1 MRTATCALVAY
12 AILLVLGSLW
22 MTLGRLPWIFGG
34 LVEWKPEVAAI
45 AAAYLGL
52 TARRSVAGAVGAS
65 IVVGYLSDLIGGAP
79 VGLYALISGVVCI
92 LGHLVHRRILV
103 RGWGVTVGFS
113 FFVGLATAVMAVMLR
128 ALFAQPLGGVGTE
141 LARML
146 TSGLATAAIGPLV
159 LRLLRRIDAAFA
171 RTHRER
177 DAALEGLAP

>member
-1 MRTATCALVAY
+1 
-12 AILLVLGSLW
+12 

-113 FFVGLATAVMAVMLR
+113 FFVGLATAVMAVR
-128 ALFAQPLGGVGTE
+128 LGGQAIVLQVHLDPLPMLGKQIQQMVVG
-141 LARML
+141 
-146 TSGLATAAIGPLV
+146 
-159 LRLLRRIDAAFA
+159 
-171 RTHRER
+171 R
-177 DAALEGLAP
+177 DA